1 MEKTI
6 VDGIS
11 WRFDLC
17 RAPSELETHTTTTT
31 IVKQNLE
38 IYNIDWIQPLAK
50 LQILIVYYNLS
61 VVFVCCVLTLEFA
74 CNILLSL
81 MCF

>member
-31 IVKQNLE
+31 TTTATYSR
-38 IYNIDWIQPLAK
+38 YNHTRQGTAKGKLQYCLPDNDDWIVF
-50 LQILIVYYNLS
+50 QIRVSRLGIRLG
-61 VVFVCCVLTLEFA
+61 LRLG
-74 CNILLSL
+74 LG
-81 MCF
+81 